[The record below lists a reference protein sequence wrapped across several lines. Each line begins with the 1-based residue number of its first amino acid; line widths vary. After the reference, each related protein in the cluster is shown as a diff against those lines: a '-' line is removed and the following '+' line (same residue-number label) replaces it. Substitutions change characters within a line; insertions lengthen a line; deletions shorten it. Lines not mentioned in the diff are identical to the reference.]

1 MYSLS
6 QQNSTND
13 VTLCFSHLLNCQNI
27 EKTKQELILLLLIYD
42 AFTQMVKTSFLV
54 QEINRNILWESTK
67 IIF

>member
-42 AFTQMVKTSFLV
+42 AFTQMVKKLP
-54 QEINRNILWESTK
+54 EINGNILWESTK